1 MTIDGYVD
9 RLESNSIE
17 YVRNADLSELCS
29 YGTGGRA
36 SVAVFPANSKQLIC
50 ALEGDLPYE
59 VIGNGTNVLFSDR
72 GYDGAIIVTSKMRG
86 IECNGLSIVA
96 ECGTSLKTL
105 RETAAMNSLGGLEFT
120 EGIPATVGGAVCM
133 NAGSF
138 SKSIGDYVSYVVTGD
153 GVISGSACEFGY
165 RSSIFTAQDGGNGQ
179 VGDQVDGEQNCADE
193 QVGGNAENCGVD
205 LRERNLNDRKKKVI
219 VSVCFVLKPGEPDI
233 IEGKRERFKKL
244 RKNAQPHGKSC
255 GSVFLNDGYFAGKVI
270 DVAGLKGYSIGGA
283 RVSEKHANFILAS
296 DTAKSS
302 DVYSL
307 IKYVKKRVYETQ
319 GIALKEEIRYIGPFD
334 D

>member
-17 YVRNADLSELCS
+17 YVRNADLSKLCS

-50 ALEGDLPYE
+50 ALESDLPYE

-86 IECNGLSIVA
+86 IECSGLSIVA

-133 NAGSF
+133 NAGCF
-138 SKSIGDYVSYVVTGD
+138 SKSVGDYVSYVVTGD
-153 GVISGSACEFGY
+153 GVISGAACEFGY
-165 RSSIFTAQDGGNGQ
+165 RSSIFAQDGGNGQ
-179 VGDQVDGEQNCADE
+179 NGGQAGGGQDCADE
-193 QVGGNAENCGVD
+193 QVGGNAENGGND
-205 LRERNLNDRKKKVI
+205 LSDRNLNDRKKKVI
-219 VSVCFVLKPGEPDI
+219 VSVCFILKPGEPDI

-296 DTAKSS
+296 DTAKSA

-319 GIALKEEIRYIGPFD
+319 GIALKEEIRYIGQFD

>member
-17 YVRNADLSELCS
+17 YVRNADLSKLCS

-86 IECNGLSIVA
+86 IECSGLSIVA

-133 NAGSF
+133 NAGCF
-138 SKSIGDYVSYVVTGD
+138 SKSVGDYVSYVVTGD

-165 RSSIFTAQDGGNGQ
+165 RSSIFAQDGGN
-179 VGDQVDGEQNCADE
+179 
-193 QVGGNAENCGVD
+193 D
-205 LRERNLNDRKKKVI
+205 LSDCNLGDRKKKVI
-219 VSVCFVLKPGEPDI
+219 VSVCFILKPGEPDI

-296 DTAKSS
+296 DTAKSA

-319 GIALKEEIRYIGPFD
+319 GIALKEEIRYIGQFD

>member
-17 YVRNADLSELCS
+17 YVRNADLSKLCS

-86 IECNGLSIVA
+86 IECSGLSIIA

-133 NAGSF
+133 NAGCF

-153 GVISGSACEFGY
+153 GVISGSSCEFGY
-165 RSSIFTAQDGGNGQ
+165 RSSIFAAQNGCGEQ
-179 VGDQVDGEQNCADE
+179 VGDSGGEQNCATG
-193 QVGGNAENCGVD
+193 QNGGKSDGLNNRD
-205 LRERNLNDRKKKVI
+205 LNGCDLSDRRKKVI
-219 VSVCFVLKPGEPDI
+219 VSVCFILKPGEPDI

-296 DTAKSS
+296 DTAKSA

-319 GIALKEEIRYIGPFD
+319 GVALREEIRYIGQFD

>member
-17 YVRNADLSELCS
+17 YARNADLSKLCS

-50 ALEGDLPYE
+50 ALESDLPYE

-133 NAGSF
+133 NAGCF
-138 SKSIGDYVSYVVTGD
+138 SKSVGDYVSYVVTGD

-165 RSSIFTAQDGGNGQ
+165 RSSIFAQDGGNAENGGQ
-179 VGDQVDGEQNCADE
+179 AGGGQDCADE
-193 QVGGNAENCGVD
+193 PVGGNAENGGND
-205 LRERNLNDRKKKVI
+205 LSGCNLGDRKKKVI
-219 VSVCFVLKPGEPDI
+219 VSVCFILKPGEPDI

-296 DTAKSS
+296 DTAKSA

-319 GIALKEEIRYIGPFD
+319 GIALKEEIRYIGQFD